1 MLWFCFPAVVCL
13 CSQLVSVAMVFWI
26 GFAGVVTDG
35 GSFSRSAFVD
45 SVWGCRGEMFWFT
58 RSGIRSPFEN
68 WSGSSNRSS
77 VNDSLG
83 LGESSSREVQSHAG
97 LHRLVHL
104 ASAPGQMPDD
114 AGRKW
119 DWAFY
124 SRLLVA
130 ILVPLLVSAGA
141 VYLLAVRA
149 TRVPEC
155 FDGDGRH
162 CSECPLDCFG
172 ERKRYHRFDQSQAV
186 LPTGTRQASIR

>member
-1 MLWFCFPAVVCL
+1 
-13 CSQLVSVAMVFWI
+13 
-26 GFAGVVTDG
+26 
-35 GSFSRSAFVD
+35 
-45 SVWGCRGEMFWFT
+45 
-58 RSGIRSPFEN
+58 
-68 WSGSSNRSS
+68 
-77 VNDSLG
+77 
-83 LGESSSREVQSHAG
+83 
-97 LHRLVHL
+97 
-104 ASAPGQMPDD
+104 MPDD